1 MIVRMNKIII
11 TASGGPFRDFETAK
25 LKDVTVEMALKHP
38 NWNMGGK
45 ITIDSSTLMNKGL
58 EIIEA
63 HWLFD
68 ADYND
73 IDVVVHPQS
82 LIVRVFL

>member
-1 MIVRMNKIII
+1 
-11 TASGGPFRDFETAK
+11 
-25 LKDVTVEMALKHP
+25 MALKHP
-38 NWNMGGK
+38 NWSMGSK
-45 ITIDSSTLMNKGL
+45 ITVDSATMMNKGL

-68 ADYND
+68 MPLKQ

-82 LIVRVFL
+82 IVHSLVEYADGTMLAQMALPI